1 MFSSRRSKV
10 FLTGSMVVL
19 ILFLDQLL
27 KIWVKTH
34 MSLGESIPVLGSWFQ
49 LNFIE
54 NRGIAFGLFVGG
66 DTGKLLLSIFRIVL
80 AIFLGFYI
88 HRLIKEKAPVGV
100 LIGIS
105 LILIGAIGNVLD
117 SAFYGLLFN
126 ESLPGQVAQFL
137 PEGGGYAPFLQAKV
151 VDMLYF
157 PLIDTTLPSWVP
169 IWGGKE
175 FIFFRFIFNIADSAI
190 TVGILYLMI
199 FQWRYFGKKG

>member
-1 MFSSRRSKV
+1 MFSSRRSKS
-10 FLTGSMVVL
+10 FLIGSIVVL
-19 ILFLDQLL
+19 VLFLDQLL
-27 KIWVKTH
+27 KVWVKTH
-34 MSLGESIPVLGSWFQ
+34 MSLGEGIPVLGSWFQ

-54 NRGIAFGLFVGG
+54 NRGIAFGLFFGG
-66 DTGKLLLSIFRIVL
+66 DTGKLLLSLFRIVL

-88 HRLIKEKAPVGV
+88 HRLIKEKAPMGV

-105 LILIGAIGNVLD
+105 LILIGAVGNVLD
-117 SAFYGLLFN
+117 SAFYGLLFS

>member
-1 MFSSRRSKV
+1 MFSSRRSRT
-10 FLTGSMVVL
+10 FLVGFLVVL

-34 MSLGESIPVLGSWFQ
+34 LSLGESIPVLGSWFQ

-54 NRGIAFGLFVGG
+54 NRGIAFGLFLGG
-66 DTGKLLLSIFRIVL
+66 DTAKLLLSLFRIVL
-80 AIFLGFYI
+80 AVFLGFYL

-105 LILIGAIGNVLD
+105 LILIGAVGNVLD
-117 SAFYGLLFN
+117 SAFYGLLFS

-157 PLIDTTLPSWVP
+157 PFIDTTLPSWVP

-190 TVGILYLMI
+190 TTGILYLMI
-199 FQWRYFGKKG
+199 FQWHYFGKKR